1 MLKKCTLG
9 DILGGPVVRNPPCN
23 AGDTGA
29 SLVGE
34 LDPTCHRATKPA
46 RHNREPA
53 RHRLESPCTTM
64 KDLTRQNNDPTY
76 CN

>member
-9 DILGGPVVRNPPCN
+9 DILGGPVVKNPPCN

-34 LDPTCHRATKPA
+34 LDPTCHRATEPA
-46 RHNREPA
+46 RHN
-53 RHRLESPCTTM
+53 C
-64 KDLTRQNNDPTY
+64 
-76 CN
+76 